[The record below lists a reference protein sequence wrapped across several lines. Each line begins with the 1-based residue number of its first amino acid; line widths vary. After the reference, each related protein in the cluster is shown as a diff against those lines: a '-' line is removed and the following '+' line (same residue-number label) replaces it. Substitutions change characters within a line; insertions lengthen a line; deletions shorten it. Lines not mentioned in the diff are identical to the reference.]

1 MHQLQLRTSH
11 RFQSKTGR
19 ILKQCHLCR
28 HDKRVLESPHGQ
40 EAVSPPSKRNRNY
53 TSPTKASLACSI
65 DRQAPAEATLRTS
78 ALAPPPKFLLRGKDS
93 QDDAET
99 AAARKEQNNIRR
111 RHRLANRRHEEHS
124 PTPSL
129 NTLVSASRVG
139 AALES
144 PRLRPLA
151 AAPGPATCAISP
163 AMSGSPAPSPVPRL
177 ATLLPA
183 ISRSPAPSLVHRF
196 AESTASPDHF
206 LEERPRPISP
216 SGRPP
221 L

>member
-1 MHQLQLRTSH
+1 MDIIPFHPSQTPPPSTSP
-11 RFQSKTGR
+11 RKCTSCNCERAIECFKSKTGR

-28 HDKRVLESPHGQ
+28 HDKRVLEPPHGQ

-53 TSPTKASLACSI
+53 TSPTKASLARSI

-111 RHRLANRRHEEHS
+111 RHRLANRSHEEHS

-129 NTLVSASRVG
+129 NTFVSASRVG

-151 AAPGPATCAISP
+151 AAPGPATFAISP
-163 AMSGSPAPSPVPRL
+163 AMSGSPAGPNERAL
-177 ATLLPA
+177 
-183 ISRSPAPSLVHRF
+183 RDPSLPCVMGGL
-196 AESTASPDHF
+196 AELAV
-206 LEERPRPISP
+206 
-216 SGRPP
+216 
-221 L
+221 